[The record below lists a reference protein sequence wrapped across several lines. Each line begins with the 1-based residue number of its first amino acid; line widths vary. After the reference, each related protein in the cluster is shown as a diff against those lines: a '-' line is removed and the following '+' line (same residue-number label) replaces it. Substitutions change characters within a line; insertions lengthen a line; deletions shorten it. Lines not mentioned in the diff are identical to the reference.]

1 MVKKIEQLL
10 PYILIGLLLGFI
22 LFFASNCCGKEP
34 EKVYIDRTETKHDTT
49 YIKGEIPKP
58 IIIKKT
64 IPINRVDTVYL
75 DSIHIIKNPFSVCLD
90 TVADKDTIQVCYT
103 YPLQEFSYMI
113 RKPAPE
119 IRVITITK
127 DNYIEQSDWSKALYF
142 VAGASS
148 VYVSQQL
155 SK

>member
-1 MVKKIEQLL
+1 MKKIVEEFL
-10 PYILIGLLLGFI
+10 PFILFGCLIGFI
-22 LFFASNCCGKEP
+22 LFTVSNCCGKEP

-49 YIKGEIPKP
+49 VIMGETPKP

-64 IPINRVDTVYL
+64 IPIDRIDTVYL

-90 TVADKDTIQVCYT
+90 TIADKDTIKVCYT

>member
-1 MVKKIEQLL
+1 MVKKIEQLI
-10 PYILIGLLLGFI
+10 PYILMGLLLGFI

-34 EKVYIDRTETKHDTT
+34 KKVYIDRTEIKHDTT
-49 YIKGEIPKP
+49 IIKGEIPDP
-58 IIIKKT
+58 IIIKKNV
-64 IPINRVDTVYL
+64 PIERVDTVYL
-75 DSIHIIKNPFSVCLD
+75 DSIHIIKNPFQVCLD
-90 TVADKDTIQVCYT
+90 TIAEKDTIQVCYT

-127 DNYIEQSDWSKALYF
+127 DNYIEQSDWSKVLYF
-142 VAGASS
+142 VAGASTT
-148 VYVSQQL
+148 YVTQQL